1 MNASRFKQS
10 HEYAYDLSSDC
21 KNNTGRHWSKEKM
34 VGGGGEGGR
43 ESD

>member
-1 MNASRFKQS
+1 MLVDLNS

-34 VGGGGEGGR
+34 GEGGGGTQINLN
-43 ESD
+43 D